1 MTITEGKR
9 GAGPGTAN
17 PTRGVRIERVPEK
30 PLRHTEAGRIG
41 LPLRVVDNGVAVADS
56 ELVLTHD
63 EAAGVRLEL
72 DRLLATA
79 GGGAA

>member
-9 GAGPGTAN
+9 GAGSVTAN

-30 PLRHTEAGRIG
+30 SLRHTEAGRIG
-41 LPLRVVDNGVAVADS
+41 LPLRVVDNGVAVADG

-63 EAAGVRLEL
+63 EAAGMRLEL
-72 DRLLATA
+72 DRLLVTA
-79 GGGAA
+79 EGGAA